1 MKDYLPLAEQLKILF
16 DRRPHPSRR
25 MYTLQEVSA
34 QTGVSLATV
43 SQMRSGRSKNPQLN
57 TMRTIAR
64 FFGIPLRYFETT
76 SADECYALLKQQ
88 WVDAPPSLN
97 EIAFRASVLSE
108 KSQQDILTLIKW
120 VQAAE
125 KQNNGDDLPSLPT
138 LSDDEIGEA

>member
-16 DRRPHPSRR
+16 DRRPHPNLR

-34 QTGVSLATV
+34 QTGVSLATI

-57 TMRTIAR
+57 TLRTIAH

-76 SADECYALLKQQ
+76 SVDECYALLQQ
-88 WVDAPPSLN
+88 QASTAAPSLN

-125 KQNNGDDLPSLPT
+125 KQNNGEDLPSLPI
-138 LSDDEIGEA
+138 LSDDELGGA